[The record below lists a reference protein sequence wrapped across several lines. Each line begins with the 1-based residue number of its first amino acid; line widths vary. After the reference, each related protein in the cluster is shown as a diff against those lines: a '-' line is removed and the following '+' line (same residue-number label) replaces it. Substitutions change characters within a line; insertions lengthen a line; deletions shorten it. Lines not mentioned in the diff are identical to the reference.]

1 MLGNNI
7 QLDSA
12 RKVQPHQDVVKDGET
27 QIDENEHTLVV
38 FQRFPGFMWVT
49 TGPLIWE
56 SLLRN
61 GCLLA
66 DHDKK
71 QFQDPASSPE
81 ASCVDW
87 KTQHESTKETAAKPN
102 LKIYELTVAGGP
114 I

>member
-38 FQRFPGFMWVT
+38 FQCFPGFMWVT

-71 QFQDPASSPE
+71 NNFKTLPVAQRHPALTGKPSMNPPR
-81 ASCVDW
+81 
-87 KTQHESTKETAAKPN
+87 KTQPKV
-102 LKIYELTVAGGP
+102 L
-114 I
+114 